1 MKNNI
6 KNSIVVLLLD
16 FLILLVLFFTDLL
29 SFLLHATRYLKLG
42 QAGETLNLFILIPL
56 IVVGIAYLINLKVRL
71 LDTKRFL
78 KIQLLF
84 MLLFTILL
92 WGILVEIGK
101 GLSMML

>member
-16 FLILLVLFFTDLL
+16 FLILLVLFITDLL
-29 SFLLHATRYLKLG
+29 NFTVNTIDRLIPGKSD
-42 QAGETLNLFILIPL
+42 TLNLFILIPL
-56 IVVGIAYLINLKVRL
+56 IVAGIAYLINLKVRL